1 MGSKPAAKPQP
12 DSADPQGPI
21 TKGQIEQALWVAFCG
36 ALGGIL
42 FWILGKL
49 SGTPVFANWP
59 WYGQVL
65 ALAFLGAIA
74 ALFGV
79 FLLTASNLNALKT
92 YVFAIVCGVVWQPI
106 INTAIKSYSDVN
118 VNRQVAQVTS
128 QTEQLQNSA
137 DHGSA
142 EEIKSA
148 VQTAVPAVTQALKQL
163 PSVQDADKQKALV
176 DSSDKALVA
185 LEAAATKAPD
195 SSIQAIKEVGLAASE
210 GNRADVGI
218 HAIHSLRE
226 IGLAGAKNQRP
237 EVMKATV
244 DSLQTLAVSGKD
256 PALRN
261 AAAASLKE
269 IQAEAKNDA
278 GTQSPPN
285 VAPRSPVANPS
296 PAATPSPGATP
307 KRLVTPPIRR
317 VPR

>member
-21 TKGQIEQALWVAFCG
+21 TKGQVEQALWVAFCG

-42 FWILGKL
+42 FWVLGKL

-65 ALAFLGAIA
+65 ALAFLGGIA

-79 FLLTASNLNALKT
+79 YLLTASNLNALKT

-118 VNRQVAQVTS
+118 VNRQVAQVSS
-128 QTEQLQNSA
+128 QTEQLQNST

-142 EEIKSA
+142 DEIKSA
-148 VQTAVPAVTQALKQL
+148 VQSTVPTVTQALKQL
-163 PSVQDADKQKALV
+163 PSVQDADKKQALV

-185 LEAAATKAPD
+185 LESAASKAPA
-195 SSIQAIKEVGLAASE
+195 SSIQGIKEVGLAASE

-218 HAIHSLRE
+218 HAIHSLRQ
-226 IGLAGAKNQRP
+226 IGIASAKNQQP

-244 DSLQTLAVSGKD
+244 ESLQTLATSGKD
-256 PALRN
+256 PALRS

-269 IQAEAKNDA
+269 IQAAAKDDT
-278 GTQSPPN
+278 GTQSPPT
-285 VAPRSPVANPS
+285 VAP
-296 PAATPSPGATP
+296 TSPGATASP
-307 KRLVTPPIRR
+307 SATPRRLVTPPIRR